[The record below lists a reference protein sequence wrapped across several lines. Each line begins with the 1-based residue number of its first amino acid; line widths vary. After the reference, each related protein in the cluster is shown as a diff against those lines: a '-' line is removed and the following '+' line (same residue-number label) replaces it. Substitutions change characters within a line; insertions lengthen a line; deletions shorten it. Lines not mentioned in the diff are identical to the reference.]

1 MAPAIRRPRCGWM
14 MIVFLVAA
22 RWISTSYVP
31 PAWWQQGF
39 GRKRPDSEA
48 EGRLLPALAE
58 LFMPKMPIWEAFRSF
73 PAPEKW
79 CGKYLEP
86 DLAVYGALR
95 QKDGA
100 LFMEYDGHPAHGE
113 RLGRDKY
120 KNRALLSFAPPGS
133 RDPNQ
138 PLP

>member
-58 LFMPKMPIWEAFRSF
+58 LFMPKMPIWEAFRISL
-73 PAPEKW
+73 P
-79 CGKYLEP
+79 
-86 DLAVYGALR
+86 LR
-95 QKDGA
+95 SGV
-100 LFMEYDGHPAHGE
+100 E
-113 RLGRDKY
+113 
-120 KNRALLSFAPPGS
+120 SI
-133 RDPNQ
+133 
-138 PLP
+138 